1 VALRVTTRTF
11 VSVQATQLATTPVGL
26 DDDHHGVA
34 PVDVGVCRVR
44 TVPALPNYDL
54 LVSMPATAVQPV
66 PVAFEDN
73 NGQLNVRH
81 YLGIGSEG
89 LDESLAGVGI
99 PHNWPLKSGLAC
111 LSAEHHLT
119 YQHELRVGD
128 VMSVRVRLLGRS
140 KKAVHAMVF
149 VLDDTHQRVSCVFE
163 EILLCVRLEPRR
175 SEAWPDDVAAALDA
189 RIAEDASLDWEPV
202 TTGCLSLR

>member
-1 VALRVTTRTF
+1 M
-11 VSVQATQLATTPVGL
+11 
-26 DDDHHGVA
+26 
-34 PVDVGVCRVR
+34 
-44 TVPALPNYDL
+44 PAFPDYDQ

-66 PVAFEDN
+66 PIMFEDIS
-73 NGQLNVRH
+73 GQLNVRH

-99 PHNWPLKSGLAC
+99 EHNWPLTTGLAC

-119 YQHELRVGD
+119 YLHELRTGD
-128 VMSVRVRLLGRS
+128 RMSVRVRLIGRTA
-140 KKAVHAMVF
+140 KAAHAMVF

-163 EILLCVRLEPRR
+163 EILLCVRLDPRGT
-175 SEAWPDDVAAALDA
+175 EAWPDDVAAGLDA
-189 RIAEDASLDWEPV
+189 RIAEDAGLSWAAP